1 MSAEPQYA
9 KAIEWLD
16 VPGEHQDTAR
26 DPGAHLAEHLMLY
39 YARGHVTSFV
49 DSFAAPQVLLTA
61 LLGLVSVRDQGMTEG
76 RLRRFEE
83 MAKSQR
89 LFHSED

>member
-1 MSAEPQYA
+1 MAGKFQ
-9 KAIEWLD
+9 
-16 VPGEHQDTAR
+16 PGFADR
-26 DPGAHLAEHLMLY
+26 SGGIPV
-39 YARGHVTSFV
+39 RVHVTSLV

-83 MAKSQR
+83 MAKWQR